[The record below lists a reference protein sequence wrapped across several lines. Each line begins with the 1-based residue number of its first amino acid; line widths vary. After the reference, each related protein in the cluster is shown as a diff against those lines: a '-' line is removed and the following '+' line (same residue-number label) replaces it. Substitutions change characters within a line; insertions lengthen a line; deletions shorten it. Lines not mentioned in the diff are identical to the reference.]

1 MYTQRGSSSSS
12 MHVTSRTSHPGTSSK
27 VIKAVW
33 PTSRICLVACLLLTV
48 LYQLHPLHYPT
59 EQLTC
64 QEAAPPLHGAGIP
77 RHAAA
82 TELARHLEIVWD
94 LGACYRNT
102 SKLQQWLPPSRC
114 IPLECLSSTTCGADV
129 DLHVSLLDDLLPS
142 AGDTRVGTLQ
152 RQQHASAH
160 NTRTSKTLRSSPAS
174 GCPAPTG
181 GQAAPPSHG
190 TPEITFLLYVSDDL
204 LLMGVHSLVELYTTA
219 AEVASAE
226 YIVLHDTRTPPS
238 SQLANSQTFS
248 GDDPVAWLPLT
259 LAIQRL
265 HVHFGAQ
272 VHLIRHAPSAQLR
285 GYNSLMME
293 GARLAT
299 GDTLGLL
306 DGRTLVVHGWLA
318 PLMATLA
325 THPIVAAVGP
335 LMMRSSGMQ
344 VSAAGG
350 IVWSDGD
357 VSSFLEGLVAN
368 HNVTYSR
375 RVDFVPVGAMI
386 VRRKAFF
393 SAGGLRQDMGQHQGE
408 TEGVDAAAAYAH
420 ASLGLSLW
428 QLGHQVKFSALCARK
443 GRSRRGLI
451 STDCGN

>member
-1 MYTQRGSSSSS
+1 MASLMYTQRSS
-12 MHVTSRTSHPGTSSK
+12 MHATSRTSHSISSSK
-27 VIKAVW
+27 NTRAVW

-64 QEAAPPLHGAGIP
+64 QEAAPPLHGTGIP

-82 TELARHLEIVWD
+82 TELARHLDIVWD

-114 IPLECLSSTTCGADV
+114 VPLECLSSTACGADV
-129 DLHVSLLDDLLPS
+129 DFSISLLDDLLPS
-142 AGDTRVGTLQ
+142 ADDTRVGTLQ

-160 NTRTSKTLRSSPAS
+160 NTRNSKNFHTIRSSPAN
-174 GCPAPTG
+174 GCPNPTG
-181 GQAAPPSHG
+181 GQVAPPAHS
-190 TPEITFLLYVSDDL
+190 TPEVTFLLYISDDL
-204 LLMGVHSLVELYTTA
+204 LLMGVHSLIELYTTA

-226 YIVLHDTRTPPS
+226 YIILHDTRISHTS
-238 SQLANSQTFS
+238 HVAESQSLS

-265 HVHFGAQ
+265 HVHFGALIH
-272 VHLIRHAPSAQLR
+272 VIRHAPSSHMR
-285 GYNSLMME
+285 GYNALMME

-299 GDTLGLL
+299 GHTLCLL
-306 DGRTLVVHGWLA
+306 DGRTLVAHGWLA
-318 PLMATLA
+318 PLMSTLA
-325 THPIVAAVGP
+325 THPHVDAVGP

-350 IVWSDGD
+350 IVWSDGS

-375 RVDFVPVGAMI
+375 PVDFVPVGAML
-386 VRRKAFF
+386 VRRKAFL
-393 SAGGLRQDMGQHQGE
+393 SAGGLRQDMGQHQGK
-408 TEGVDAAAAYAH
+408 TEGVDVAAAYAH

-428 QLGHQVKFSALCARK
+428 RAGHQV
-443 GRSRRGLI
+443 GL
-451 STDCGN
+451 G